1 MGLPEVLVTGPGA
14 SVAPPRWMTGYQV
27 RVVPGSQLGR
37 VRRVPSVVVVRG
49 RRPGRLLA
57 DAPFLALLARKLG
70 SSGSSTVVLE
80 FDESARRFVEE
91 AAQVVRAIGRAAQVE
106 LAYGPD
112 GGRSAMTEVEVKS
125 LARQGGQTSDA
136 LAQARDVMRV
146 SAALRGSSGRLS
158 AKAIAAAFGLSVAG
172 LASLLGTSRQR
183 LSKTPDAKALQSALA
198 RFERVFRLR
207 SVLPQDEFAAWLRM
221 ANSQLDGA
229 TPLECLEQGEADV
242 VADLVESMLTGHP
255 S

>member
-1 MGLPEVLVTGPGA
+1 MGLQEVLVTGPGA
-14 SVAPPRWMTGYQV
+14 SVVPPRWMTGYQV

-37 VRRVPSVVVVRG
+37 LRRVPAVVVVRG

-57 DAPFLALLARKLG
+57 HAAFLSALDRKLG

-80 FDESARRFVEE
+80 FDESARKFVEE

-112 GGRSAMTEVEVKS
+112 GGRSAMTEVEVKA
-125 LARQGGQTSDA
+125 LARQGAQTSDA
-136 LAQARDVMRV
+136 LALARKVVRS
-146 SAALRGSSGRLS
+146 SAALRASSGRLS
-158 AKAIAAAFGLSVAG
+158 AKAIAEAFGLSVAA

-183 LSKTPDAKALQSALA
+183 LSKTPDANALQSVLSP
-198 RFERVFRLR
+198 FERVFRLR
-207 SVLPQDEFAAWLRM
+207 SVIPQAEFAAWLRL
-221 ANSQLDGA
+221 ANPQLDGA
-229 TPLECLEQGEADV
+229 TPFECLEQGETDV